1 MNAIFHFSKN
11 SANELR
17 CGNCLARSTIHSTH
31 LGIQS
36 IKNIGTNIWNKIPS
50 ENKEATYVTIFK
62 SKIKNEF
69 RMVSLED

>member
-1 MNAIFHFSKN
+1 MNTIFHFSKN

-31 LGIQS
+31 LGIES
-36 IKNIGTNIWNKIPS
+36 IKNIGTNIWNKIP
-50 ENKEATYVTIFK
+50 YVTVFK
-62 SKIKNEF
+62 SKIENEF